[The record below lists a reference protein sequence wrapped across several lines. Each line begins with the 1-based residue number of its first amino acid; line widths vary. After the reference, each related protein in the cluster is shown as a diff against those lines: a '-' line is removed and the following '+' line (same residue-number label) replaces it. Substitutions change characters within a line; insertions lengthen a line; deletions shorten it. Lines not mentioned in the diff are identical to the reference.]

1 MAHEH
6 REGRRGV
13 VQIGGTVVFHDGSK
27 AGTVSKIIVDPNRDT
42 MTDVVVKKGV
52 LFADERIVPI
62 GCIDFEENG
71 ELHLDID
78 KDDYKELGR
87 FDDGMYRA
95 PDPDYTGPPGFDAST
110 HGMHNYQFEA
120 VLASG
125 GSLNSGKILG
135 FPGGEGSRNTD
146 PMTRPALGQG
156 DPVLDVDGEQ
166 IGEID
171 TLELDPTTG
180 EPVRLVVQQGMIFH
194 TTSEIP
200 VASIAQLSNKG
211 VIVDFRKAELE
222 AREMTPS

>member
-27 AGTVSKIIVDPNRDT
+27 AGTVSKIIVDPNRDI
-42 MTDVVVKKGV
+42 MTDVVVKKGM

-62 GCIDFEENG
+62 GCVDFEENG

-87 FDDGMYRA
+87 FDDGTYRS
-95 PDPDYTGPPGFDAST
+95 PDLDYAGPPGFDAT
-110 HGMHNYQFEA
+110 TDGMHNYQFET

-125 GSLNSGKILG
+125 SGLNSGKILG
-135 FPGGEGSRNTD
+135 FPGGEGGRFTD
-146 PMTRPALGQG
+146 PMSRPALGQG

-166 IGEID
+166 VGE
-171 TLELDPTTG
+171 
-180 EPVRLVVQQGMIFH
+180 
-194 TTSEIP
+194 SIP
-200 VASIAQLSNKG
+200 WNSTPPAGTPCASLCGKG
-211 VIVDFRKAELE
+211 
-222 AREMTPS
+222 